1 MICVSIELGERLL
14 FKEEEREMMS
24 KLCRV
29 LRRLSSGAH
38 HIDRR
43 SEASGGWM
51 LVFEFPLSSLVS
63 PK

>member
-14 FKEEEREMMS
+14 FKEEREMMS

-43 SEASGGWM
+43 SEAAGGWM
-51 LVFEFPLSSLVS
+51 LVFEFLVS
-63 PK
+63 HV